1 MLRPVSLNHIF
12 QLEGGAEP
20 VSLQFSLS
28 DREADFVNEVGVFLV
43 DDDLGTIGSIT
54 PGTPEYLFSALS
66 RGNVIFSAL
75 SNGVFPNLDSRRLFS
90 FNGNARLGFYLV
102 SNSTTDQV
110 LADLAAGGTSAHVF
124 FCQCQC

>member
-54 PGTPEYLFSALS
+54 PGTPEYLFAALS

-90 FNGNARLGFYLV
+90 FSDILPYQIKDYGRGFPNSRLRV
-102 SNSTTDQV
+102 
-110 LADLAAGGTSAHVF
+110 AAS
-124 FCQCQC
+124 